1 LSIAKGVAKTG
12 ATLDSGARHPRIR
25 SNFGEAIL
33 GARARLSANRQRGQG
48 MAEQEMKAAN
58 ETYAGFLSMLKIG
71 TIITVVVAAF
81 VVLII
86 S

>member
-1 LSIAKGVAKTG
+1 MAKTG

-58 ETYAGFLSMLKIG
+58 ETYAGFLNLLKVG
-71 TIITVVVAAF
+71 TIASVIAAIVVVL
-81 VVLII
+81 LI